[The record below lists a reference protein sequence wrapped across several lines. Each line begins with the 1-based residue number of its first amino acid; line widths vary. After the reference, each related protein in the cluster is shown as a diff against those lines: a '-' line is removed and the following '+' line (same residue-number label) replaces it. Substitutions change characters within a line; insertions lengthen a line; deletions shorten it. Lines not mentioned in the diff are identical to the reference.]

1 MAVMPQQARVAYRV
15 DSMRETLIGDKIK
28 TDEME
33 RLLNQRAAEGWTL
46 KTTVRAPVKGR
57 IGPGGADAVILIFE
71 RPV

>member
-1 MAVMPQQARVAYRV
+1 MRGRAQVIEYKV

-28 TDEME
+28 TDELE
-33 RLLNQRAAEGWTL
+33 ALLNKRAGEGWAL

-71 RPV
+71 RPTS